1 MTPKDLRDKWNL
13 TNYQLACAIGK
24 TEQTVKQY
32 MAREGTKS
40 HRNPPLSIKILCAQ
54 LNKDW
59 DQIGTP
65 QLLFYAA

>member
-13 TNYQLACAIGK
+13 TNYQLACAIDK

-54 LNKDW
+54 LDKDW
-59 DQIGTP
+59 NQMGTP
-65 QLLFYAA
+65 QLLFYTA